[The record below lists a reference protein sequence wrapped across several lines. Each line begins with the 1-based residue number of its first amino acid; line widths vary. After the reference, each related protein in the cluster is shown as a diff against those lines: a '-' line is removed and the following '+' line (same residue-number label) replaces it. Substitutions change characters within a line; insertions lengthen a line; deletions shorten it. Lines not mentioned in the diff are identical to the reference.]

1 MKSAARLM
9 LQYLRAMVA
18 GEPRLQPILRLPL
31 SEESREYLLNMEIE
45 WQVALLEH
53 CLELPPGKYVK
64 PQRGMWHEP

>member
-9 LQYLRAMVA
+9 LQYLQAMVA

-31 SEESREYLLNMEIE
+31 SEESREYLLTMQVE

-53 CLELPPGKYVK
+53 CLELPPGKY
-64 PQRGMWHEP
+64 PRQGLTQEP

>member
-9 LQYLRAMVA
+9 LQYLQAMVA

-31 SEESREYLLNMEIE
+31 SEESREYLLTMQVE

-53 CLELPPGKYVK
+53 CLELPPGKY
-64 PQRGMWHEP
+64 PRQGLAQEP

>member
-18 GEPRLQPILRLPL
+18 GEPRLQPILRMPL
-31 SEESREYLLNMEIE
+31 SEEAREYLLNMEIE

-53 CLELPPGKYVK
+53 CLELPPGKY
-64 PQRGMWHEP
+64 PRQR

>member
-18 GEPRLQPILRLPL
+18 GEPRLQPILRMPL
-31 SEESREYLLNMEIE
+31 SEEARDYLLNMEIE

-53 CLELPPGKYVK
+53 CLELPPGKY
-64 PQRGMWHEP
+64 PRQNHTRS

>member
-18 GEPRLQPILRLPL
+18 GEPRLQPILRMPL
-31 SEESREYLLNMEIE
+31 SEEARDYLLNMEIE

-53 CLELPPGKYVK
+53 CLELPPGKYPRQHNTK
-64 PQRGMWHEP
+64 P